1 MIVAARIVAVVCL
14 LAACVPCAAQVS
26 CGFENGLGRNAQAL
40 GSDIRGMLFST
51 VSGGSVRYADIN
63 TGMYRV
69 TSDNG
74 KVYEDGEYFVSGDV
88 AAFVVS
94 YGDVAKVL
102 FTLGQA
108 SYVTVGYTSQFQFVM
123 EAYDAAGSL
132 LTSTTSPANVKSQGG
147 TGLQDIAVTAPGIAY
162 VLMHDEG
169 GCWMIDNIRSDAYV
183 PEPSSMAI
191 LLALV
196 GGIICSKLPLRR
208 LGR

>member
-14 LAACVPCAAQVS
+14 LAACVPCAAQVN
-26 CGFENGLGRNAQAL
+26 CGFENGLGRNLQAV
-40 GSDIRGMLFST
+40 GSDIPGMAFST
-51 VSGGSVRYADIN
+51 LSGGSVRYADIN

-88 AAFVVS
+88 AAYVVN
-94 YGDVAKVL
+94 YGDVAKML
-102 FTLGQA
+102 FTKGLAG
-108 SYVTVGYTSQFQFVM
+108 YVTVGYSSQFQFVL
-123 EAYDAAGSL
+123 EAYDGAGSL

-147 TGLQDIAVTAPGIAY
+147 TGLRDITATATGIAY

-183 PEPSSMAI
+183 PEPSSMAVLI
-191 LLALV
+191 VLV
-196 GGIICSKLPLRR
+196 GGIVYSKLKTKN
-208 LGR
+208 